1 MSALL
6 SKWFQTIKISWS
18 NLLAYR
24 LNFFLLIIGPAFVF
38 FFVKYNLW
46 YSIFQGDKTI
56 LVGGY
61 TLEQMIHYQFFTLI
75 TALIAQSSNGMKL
88 SSDIRLGRISVFL
101 IYPFNF
107 WQYHCAHFLAFQS
120 IQVIVGLLS
129 ISIFYYLGLIYNLS
143 MTSCIYGF
151 SFCIIVGVLWFS
163 IQYLIG
169 LMAFWLEETWILRV
183 SFLTISNFL
192 SGAIIPLELY
202 PKWLVNGLWYTPF
215 PYLTFVPVK
224 VFQGQFDMVNT
235 AFFVI
240 VFWTFVFACISYFT
254 WRKGLR
260 LYTGAGM

>member
-1 MSALL
+1 MALL
-6 SKWFQTIKISWS
+6 NKWIQTIKISWS

-38 FFVKYNLW
+38 FFIKYNLW
-46 YSIFQGDKTI
+46 YSIFQGNTNTTI
-56 LVGGY
+56 GGY
-61 TLEQMIHYQFFTLI
+61 TLDQMIHYQFFTLI

-88 SSDIRLGRISVFL
+88 STDIRLGRISVFL

-120 IQVIVGLLS
+120 IQIIVGALTVL
-129 ISIFYYLGLIYNLS
+129 IFYYLKLILNISL
-143 MTSCIYGF
+143 MTCIYGF
-151 SFCIIVGVLWFS
+151 SFCILVGILWFS

-169 LMAFWLEETWILRV
+169 LMAFWLDETWILRV

-202 PKWLVNGLWYTPF
+202 PSWLVDILWYTPF

-224 VFQGQFDMVNT
+224 VFQGQFDMLNT
-235 AFFVI
+235 AYLTII
-240 VFWTFVFACISYFT
+240 VWTLVFSFISFSI
-254 WRKGLR
+254 WKRGLR